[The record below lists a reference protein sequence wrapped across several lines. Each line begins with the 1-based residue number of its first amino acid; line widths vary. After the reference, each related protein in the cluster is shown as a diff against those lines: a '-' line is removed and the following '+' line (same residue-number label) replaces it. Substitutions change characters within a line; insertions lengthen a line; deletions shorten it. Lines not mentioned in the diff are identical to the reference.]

1 VVDHG
6 LGPQE
11 AELADSY
18 KPFEVEDRL
27 VAAIVH
33 YLVTS

>member
-18 KPFEVEDRL
+18 KPFKVEDKFE
-27 VAAIVH
+27 AAIKH
-33 YLVTS
+33 T